1 MTKTSMLLTLLS
13 VSATAAAIGL
23 LYAPNKGVVTR
34 EKLSKKGHQ
43 YSDYVADRFD
53 DVVSS
58 IANPLKNL
66 EEETVRLANKAKA
79 KAERKISEVNSIS
92 D

>member
-1 MTKTSMLLTLLS
+1 MTKTSMFLTLMS
-13 VSATAAAIGL
+13 VSATAAALGL
-23 LYAPNKGVVTR
+23 LYAPNKGSVTR
-34 EKLSKKGHQ
+34 EKLSKKSQQ
-43 YSDYVADRFD
+43 YSNLVADKFD

-58 IANPLKNL
+58 IAHPLEKL

-79 KAERKISEVNSIS
+79 KAERKISEVNSTS